1 MNKILS
7 LLCSLIL
14 LSACGSP
21 PTDESLIK
29 KFQEH
34 KDLFEYMATAFQEE
48 NDIERLSAKTI
59 YPEHSRENI
68 QKIKHYR
75 ENMKKMNVSQIQKIV
90 FTQPKNQGR
99 ISIYFTAYSRGLGIS
114 GESKSYLYTN
124 TQPDLIVNNLD
135 EYYQQRRATNQFISY
150 FAYRPIADNWYL
162 VHIVD
167 D

>member
-1 MNKILS
+1 
-7 LLCSLIL
+7 
-14 LSACGSP
+14 
-21 PTDESLIK
+21 
-29 KFQEH
+29 
-34 KDLFEYMATAFQEE
+34 
-48 NDIERLSAKTI
+48 
-59 YPEHSRENI
+59 
-68 QKIKHYR
+68 
-75 ENMKKMNVSQIQKIV
+75 MKKMNVSQIQKIV